1 MRHHHPIASRSA
13 HRSKPIASRAAT
25 RFSTVEL
32 RIHSIDCL
40 KTTGELDQDEI
51 ELAAIKVEHTV
62 QGLGNKRQLAAKAES
77 GGLISAGKFKN
88 GEVRRFEPARVAT
101 RFTAGAPEA
110 GWPRIYEA
118 ILLMIEL
125 DEGAAGKIV
134 AAAVQSVEKQ
144 ARAAITKAATAAA
157 GAELTALGTGAA
169 AGAAA
174 GSAVPLIGTAIGTA
188 VGAAAGLAMAEI
200 KRAHEDDVFEPVEIQ
215 LSLPSFPPAPGEVAG
230 SRRTARLHGFKG
242 TYVVHYS
249 WAIV

>member
-1 MRHHHPIASRSA
+1 MRHHHPLAA
-13 HRSKPIASRAAT
+13 HTARGNKPIASRTAT
-25 RFSTVEL
+25 RFSSVEL
-32 RIHSIDCL
+32 RIHSIDCV
-40 KTTGELDQDEI
+40 KTTREIAQDEI
-51 ELAAIKVEHTV
+51 EVAAIKVEHTV
-62 QGLGNKRQLAAKAES
+62 QGLGNARKLAAKAES
-77 GGLISAGKFKN
+77 GRLINAGKFKD
-88 GEVRRFEPARVAT
+88 GEVRRFDPARVAT
-101 RFTAGAPEA
+101 RFAAGAPDA
-110 GWPRIYEA
+110 GWPRTYEA

-125 DEGAAGKIV
+125 DEGTAGKIV
-134 AAAVQSVEKQ
+134 ASAVQSVEKQ
-144 ARAAITKAATAAA
+144 AKAVITKAAGAAA
-157 GAELTALGTGAA
+157 GVVLGAIG

-215 LSLPSFPPAPGEVAG
+215 LSLPSFPPAAGELAG